1 MSVVLGFD
9 TSTPVTT
16 AAVLL
21 PDGSAVEAHDEPP
34 SESRG
39 QHAGRL
45 LGLLERVLGEA
56 GVGWDEVGRLA
67 VGTGPGGFTGLR
79 IGVATARALAQA
91 RGLSVVGVSSLEAL
105 AAGAFAATPGPVA
118 AAAAHAEAAL
128 SGSTP
133 AAPRAGA
140 ADRPVAAVIDAR
152 RGEVFAAV
160 FAPDGSPLLPPAA
173 LPPATFAQRLA
184 ALSARPLA
192 VGDGAVRFA
201 EELASAGAAVPPAG
215 APVHRLSA
223 VQICRLGAG
232 REPADRDALLPTY
245 LREPDAKPSVMT

>member
-21 PDGSAVEAHDEPP
+21 PDGTAMEAHDDPP
-34 SESRG
+34 AESRG

-45 LGLLERVLGEA
+45 LGLVERVLGDA
-56 GVGWDEVGRLA
+56 GLDWGDVSRLA
-67 VGTGPGGFTGLR
+67 VGVGPGGFTGLR
-79 IGVATARALAQA
+79 IGIATARALAQA
-91 RGLSVVGVSSLEAL
+91 GRLGVVGVSSLEAL
-105 AAGAFAATPGPVA
+105 AAGALA
-118 AAAAHAEAAL
+118 AASALDAA
-128 SGSTP
+128 SS
-133 AAPRAGA
+133 GA
-140 ADRPVAAVIDAR
+140 AAGRPVAAVIDAR

-173 LPPATFAQRLA
+173 LSPTAFAERLA
-184 ALSARPLA
+184 GLPARPLA

-201 EELASAGAAVPPAG
+201 EELASVGAAVPPAG

-232 REPADRDALLPTY
+232 REPAARDALLPTY